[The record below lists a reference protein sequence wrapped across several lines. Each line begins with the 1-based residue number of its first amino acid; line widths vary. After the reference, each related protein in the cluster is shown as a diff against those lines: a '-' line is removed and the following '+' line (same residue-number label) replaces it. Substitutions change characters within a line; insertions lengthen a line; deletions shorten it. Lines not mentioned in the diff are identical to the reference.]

1 MKHLLYRILSLLL
14 ILTAG
19 SLRAQTVRNVDFT
32 QEGNNIAIT
41 YDLDGRATI
50 AVSVSQDG
58 GSTYGPALQ
67 RVTGDVGR
75 GVEPGRKR
83 IVWDVL
89 AEMPA
94 GISGDI
100 AFRVKILPD
109 DFTIWVNGVAF
120 DMVYVEGG
128 TFTMGATSEQGSE
141 AENDEKPAHRVTVS
155 DFYIGKYEVTQAQWK
170 AVMGSN
176 PSNWKGNDL
185 PVEQVSWNDIQEFL
199 RKLNA
204 QTTGYRFR
212 LPTEA
217 EWEYAAR
224 GGNKSRGY
232 KYSGGN
238 DIGSVAWYYG
248 NSGSKTHPVEQKTPN
263 ELGLYDMSGNVWEWC
278 QDWYGPY
285 DSSSQTDPT
294 GPSTGSYRVLRGGS
308 WDIYARDCRVAIR
321 AGYSPVS
328 RINDC
333 GLRLVVF

>member
-1 MKHLLYRILSLLL
+1 MKHLLFLTLSLLFL
-14 ILTAG
+14 LAG
-19 SLRAQTVRNVDFT
+19 SDLRAQTVRNVDFQ
-32 QEGNNIAIT
+32 QEGNNVIVT

-100 AFRVKILPD
+100 AFKVKTIPD
-109 DFTIWVNGVAF
+109 DFTIRVNGVSF

-128 TFTMGATSEQGSE
+128 TFTMGATEEQGSE
-141 AENDEKPAHRVTVS
+141 AEVDEKPAHQVTVS
-155 DFYIGKYEVTQAQWK
+155 DFYIGKYVVTQAQWK

-176 PSNWKGNDL
+176 PSNWKGDDL
-185 PVEQVSWNDIQEFL
+185 PVENVSWNDIQEFL

-204 QTTGYRFR
+204 KTGRRYR

-232 KYSGGN
+232 KYSGDN
-238 DIGSVAWYYG
+238 NIDAVAWYDG
-248 NSGSKTHPVEQKTPN
+248 NSGKRIHPVGRKSPN

-278 QDWYGPY
+278 QDWY
-285 DSSSQTDPT
+285 DSYSGSDQTDPA
-294 GPSTGSYRVLRGGS
+294 GPSAGSIRVLRGGCWFS
-308 WDIYARDCRVAIR
+308 SAELCRVANR
-321 AGYSPVS
+321 FSYAPVNRNS
-328 RINDC
+328 H
-333 GLRLVVF
+333 GLRLVAF